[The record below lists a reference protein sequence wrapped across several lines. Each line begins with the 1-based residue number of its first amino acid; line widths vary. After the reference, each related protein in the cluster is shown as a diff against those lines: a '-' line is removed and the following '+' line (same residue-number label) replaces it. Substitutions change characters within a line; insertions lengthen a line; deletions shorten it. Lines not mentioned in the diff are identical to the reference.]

1 MAEQGIQE
9 MIMPCNPVLLKG
21 DSGSQR
27 GDLPKKVFK
36 TAAQEKMMKT
46 T

>member
-9 MIMPCNPVLLKG
+9 MIMHRKRVQLKG